1 MRFPDAYGVEE
12 PTYLPD
18 CSNSVKSAIGW
29 ALLATSFVLA
39 CTPQGLECGEP
50 AALEPHPQN
59 AAFKGAP
66 LGPLLVRNFRDD
78 ATTAVITEYQQGYPL
93 KVLIVVA
100 RPFTKPLTMRC
111 FRCSDGSALRF
122 AATYPFA
129 FNSTP
134 APSDVYNAAGEAAPV
149 LEPMTALPA
158 GVPSAP
164 SAYPYMLF
172 TSSGKWVLEVRD
184 STGLVGRTVL
194 LVR

>member
-1 MRFPDAYGVEE
+1 VRSSFLGR
-12 PTYLPD
+12 
-18 CSNSVKSAIGW
+18 
-29 ALLATSFVLA
+29 ALLVTALLLA
-39 CTPQGLECGEP
+39 CTPQGLDCGEP
-50 AALEPHPQN
+50 TTLVAHPEQPN
-59 AAFKGAP
+59 FKGAA
-66 LGPLLVRNFRDD
+66 LGPLLVRNFADD
-78 ATTAVITEYQQGYPL
+78 ATTAVITEYKPGYAL

-100 RPFTKPLTMRC
+100 KPFTKPLTMRG

-134 APSDVYNAAGEAAPV
+134 APSDVYAAAGEAAPV
-149 LEPMTALPA
+149 IEPMTTVPA

-164 SAYPYMLF
+164 NAYPYMLF

-184 STGLVGRTVL
+184 ETGLVGRTVL

>member
-1 MRFPDAYGVEE
+1 MRSFLG
-12 PTYLPD
+12 L
-18 CSNSVKSAIGW
+18 
-29 ALLATSFVLA
+29 ALVSTVLVLG
-39 CTPQGLECGEP
+39 CTPKGLDCGEP
-50 AALEPHPQN
+50 AALEPHPQD

-78 ATTAVITEYQQGYPL
+78 ATTAVITEYQPGYAL

-100 RPFTKPLTMRC
+100 EPFTKPLTMRG

-134 APSDVYNAAGEAAPV
+134 APSDVYAAAGEAAPV
-149 LEPMTALPA
+149 IGPMTTLPV
-158 GVPSAP
+158 GVVLGAP
-164 SAYPYMLF
+164 NAPPYMLF

-184 STGLVGRTVL
+184 ETGLVGRTVL
-194 LVR
+194 LIR

>member
-1 MRFPDAYGVEE
+1 V
-12 PTYLPD
+12 
-18 CSNSVKSAIGW
+18 
-29 ALLATSFVLA
+29 TSFVVA

-50 AALEPHPQN
+50 AALEPHPQD

-100 RPFTKPLTMRC
+100 KPFTTPLTMRG

-134 APSDVYNAAGEAAPV
+134 APSDVYAAAGEVAPV
-149 LEPMTALPA
+149 LGPTTTLPA
-158 GVPSAP
+158 GVVLGATNAP
-164 SAYPYMLF
+164 PYMLF

-184 STGLVGRTVL
+184 ETGLVGRTVL